1 MHYVLWTATG
11 LVAGWVAGLVV
22 RGRGY
27 GLVGDLILGSVGGV
41 VGGHLFN
48 ALGATSQSTKGARR
62 ADGLD
67 RRRGHLRWNL
77 RDRRSDRPDGLV
89 VLDDDSKV
97 LAFPA
102 RARLPL
108 QRELDPRTNRPLRH

>member
-48 ALGATSQSTKGARR
+48 ALGATSTETSLGAHAATATVGSVIVVGVVRLLRR
-62 ADGLD
+62 
-67 RRRGHLRWNL
+67 
-77 RDRRSDRPDGLV
+77 V
-89 VLDDDSKV
+89 
-97 LAFPA
+97 
-102 RARLPL
+102 
-108 QRELDPRTNRPLRH
+108 